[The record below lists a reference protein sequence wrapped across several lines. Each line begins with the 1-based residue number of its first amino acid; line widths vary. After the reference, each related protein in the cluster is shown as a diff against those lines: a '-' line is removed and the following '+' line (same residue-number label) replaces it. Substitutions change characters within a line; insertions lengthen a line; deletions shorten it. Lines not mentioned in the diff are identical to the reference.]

1 MTCITSPI
9 VPSSISSLAMLYHAS
24 QRLAQLTARTMPAS
38 RQDSTMASASSR
50 LMEMGFS
57 AQIAFTPTSMAAMVV
72 TMSAR
77 GRADVQMETMSGR
90 SLSSISL

>member
-1 MTCITSPI
+1 M
-9 VPSSISSLAMLYHAS
+9 
-24 QRLAQLTARTMPAS
+24 ARTMPAS
-38 RQDSTMASASSR
+38 LHDSTIASASSR

-77 GRADVQMETMSGR
+77 GRADVQMDTMSGR
-90 SLSSISL
+90 SASSISR

>member
-1 MTCITSPI
+1 
-9 VPSSISSLAMLYHAS
+9 MLYEAS
-24 QRLAQLTARTMPAS
+24 QRRAQFTARTIPACL
-38 RQDSTMASASSR
+38 QDSTMASASSR
-50 LMEMGFS
+50 LIEMGFS

-90 SLSSISL
+90 SFSSISL